1 MKVNLFINETVLC
14 NDADVCI
21 NYSAMIMFLT
31 GQVLWSYYSFNGEI
45 LAMQVLKSGT
55 VYIVHCLP
63 LFMLNFGIIQTWTLT
78 LQLVVDIALL
88 STCSL
93 LDECTPVKKKPVAR
107 RRLFS

>member
-14 NDADVCI
+14 NDEDICI

-31 GQVLWSYYSFNGEI
+31 GQVLWSYYSFNREI

-63 LFMLNFGIIQTWTLT
+63 LFMLNFGLIQTWTLT

-93 LDECTPVKKKPVAR
+93 LDECTVKKKPVAR